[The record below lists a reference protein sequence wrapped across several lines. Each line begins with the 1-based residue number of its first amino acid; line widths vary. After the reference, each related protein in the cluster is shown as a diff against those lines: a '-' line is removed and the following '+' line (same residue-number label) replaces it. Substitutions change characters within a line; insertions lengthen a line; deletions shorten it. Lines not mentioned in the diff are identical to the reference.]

1 MTCPPIDR
9 GQAEQFIALLGKT
22 PATARLRAFAHKK
35 NPRKWHPKT
44 CPDGIRGR
52 SGGFN
57 LTTAHRWQNEERGVY
72 LVTGHGGHKDE
83 DITSCPA
90 LFAEWD
96 DRPVAEQLV
105 AWQRF
110 GLPEPSITILTGG
123 KSAHLYWLLAEPL
136 PPDEWRPLQAALIDL
151 TGCDTTLRNPSR
163 VMRLPGAFYIGADGQ
178 PTGQT
183 TIHSAP
189 GHLYTLEQVLS
200 WFPAQSAE
208 PSPTAADAPQGIP
221 LDDDTSWA
229 HPTNLD
235 GTFPPRPL
243 EQIREAL
250 AHIPPRVAGTNTYP
264 TYRNV
269 LWGLIRACEEAG
281 CDRETAIALMEAHSP
296 DGWDVRQVASSG
308 GDHIAAATFWHH
320 ARQNGWRPAAEAP
333 AGNDPTPGST
343 PAGGDQQGQQG
354 QQGAPGRGQGSQERK
369 GGQGQPGADGARP
382 SLPQQI
388 GTLLDHLLTLQLDA
402 RDTTNEQLA
411 AHADLWALGVPTA
424 AIHDRLYYQLAAA
437 WGLPL
442 QQGHSGARRGRT
454 LADPQDNPA
463 EDLLPG
469 FLLWR
474 RDHVLFGPGGAGKT
488 LAAAAMAVSII
499 TGAPFLD
506 QETPPPRTGRVLWV
520 GTDGGEGARAMV
532 SEYLEDIG
540 AADDPRVVDG
550 LTIWTA
556 EAADGM
562 PAWCCSPR
570 GLLELRDELDGG
582 DYALVIIDS
591 LKSVFELAGINVG
604 IGPVGTVMRFLQA
617 LVGRHCSLLWLH
629 HPAGG
634 KASGRGVASAAGSQN
649 INQIPSAVHQISR
662 VSHNGQPVNQWDVH
676 KLRGSPSREF
686 KYRLAESGLE
696 VCDGEVIGNAKSQ
709 ILDAISV
716 LQASDKVASSS
727 EIVNQLFGVGEK
739 TVRNNLV
746 TLRRGRYIQKR
757 GRGIGWH
764 LTERGINALTLVGGG
779 HDPWA

>member
-1 MTCPPIDR
+1 MTCLPIDR
-9 GQAEQFIALLGKT
+9 GQAEQFIVLLGKT
-22 PATARLRAFAHKK
+22 PATARLRAFPHKA
-35 NPRKWHPKT
+35 NPNKDKIGPR
-44 CPDGIRGR
+44 RGT
-52 SGGFN
+52 FN
-57 LTTAHRWQNEERGVY
+57 LATADRWQREGRGVY
-72 LVTGHGGHKDE
+72 LVTGGGGDS
-83 DITSCPA
+83 DASITSCPA

-96 DRPVAEQLV
+96 DRPVDDQLV

-110 GLPEPSITILTGG
+110 GLPEPSISILTGG
-123 KSAHLYWLLAEPL
+123 KSAHLYWVLDQPL
-136 PPDEWRPLQAALIDL
+136 SPDEWRPLQAALIEI
-151 TGCDTTLRNPSR
+151 TGCDPTNRNPSR
-163 VMRLPGAFYIGADGQ
+163 VMRLPGAWYIGADGQ

-183 TIHSAP
+183 VIHAAP
-189 GHLYTLEQVLS
+189 GHRYTLEQVLS
-200 WFPAQSAE
+200 WFPAQSADA
-208 PSPTAADAPQGIP
+208 PAADAPQGIP

-229 HPTNLD
+229 HTTNPD
-235 GTFPPRPL
+235 GTFPLRPL

-250 AHIPPRVAGTNTYP
+250 EHIPPRVAGSNTYP
-264 TYRNV
+264 TYRNI

-281 CDRETAIALMEAHSP
+281 SDRETAISLMEAHSP
-296 DGWDVRQVASSG
+296 DGWDVRQVATSG

-320 ARQNGWRPAAEAP
+320 ARHHGWRPATEAP
-333 AGNDPTPGST
+333 TGNDPTPGNSS
-343 PAGGDQQGQQG
+343 AGGDQQGQGQGQQGQGQGQG
-354 QQGAPGRGQGSQERK
+354 QQGAD
-369 GGQGQPGADGARP
+369 GAARP

-388 GTLLDHLLTLQLDA
+388 GSLLDRLLSLQLDA

-488 LAAAAMAVSII
+488 LAAAAMAVSVI
-499 TGAPFLD
+499 TGVPFLD
-506 QETPPPRTGRVLWV
+506 QETPPTRTGRVLWI

-532 SEYLEDIG
+532 SEYLEDLG
-540 AADDPRVVDG
+540 AAEDSQVIDG

-556 EAADGM
+556 EASDGM

-570 GLLELRDELDGG
+570 GLLELRDELEGG

-716 LQASDKVASSS
+716 LQGLNKVASSS
-727 EIVNQLFGVGEK
+727 EIVNQLFGISEK
-739 TVRNNLV
+739 TIRNNLV

-757 GRGIGWH
+757 GRGVGWH
-764 LTERGINALTLVGGG
+764 LTERGLNALALVGCG